1 MKAYGKLVPMTD
13 KALPQGYTR
22 KIANQV
28 MNEDQR
34 KEFEEKLEMNLAL
47 MEEGVGRFRVNIFVQ
62 RNEVSLVCRHIVTE
76 LPDYRKLGLPEILP
90 ELMMSKMGSSCLL
103 AEQA

>member
-1 MKAYGKLVPMTD
+1 MKAHGKLVPMTD

-47 MEEGVGRFRVNIFVQ
+47 MEDEEAPGGL
-62 RNEVSLVCRHIVTE
+62 SLS
-76 LPDYRKLGLPEILP
+76 PKLDDE
-90 ELMMSKMGSSCLL
+90 
-103 AEQA
+103 

>member
-1 MKAYGKLVPMTD
+1 MELKDLLRVMVDKEGSDLFLSTGAPPSMKAHGKLVPMTD

-34 KEFEEKLEMNLAL
+34 KEFEEKPGAY
-47 MEEGVGRFRVNIFVQ
+47 GRRCWSFQGQYI
-62 RNEVSLVCRHIVTE
+62 C
-76 LPDYRKLGLPEILP
+76 PAK
-90 ELMMSKMGSSCLL
+90 
-103 AEQA
+103 